1 MSNAPF
7 TPSSP
12 PAPAGAA
19 IAARQRWLGVLAQAH
34 PEDLARHVASVLADH
49 RFEPLRAPEVGLVM
63 LRSRIG
69 QTGDRFNLGEATV
82 TRCVRRLCTPGL
94 RPTAGVGVVL
104 GRSVE
109 RAEWVAGLDALLQ
122 VEACHGALMAGVI
135 EPLAAATAARRHAE
149 HAATQASRVQF
160 FTLQA
165 EATP

>member
-1 MSNAPF
+1 MSNAPLP
-7 TPSSP
+7 PSSP
-12 PAPAGAA
+12 ATSHDAV
-19 IAARQRWLGVLAQAH
+19 AARRHWLGVLAQAH
-34 PEDLARHVASVLADH
+34 PEDLARHAVPVLADH
-49 RFEPLRAPEVGLVM
+49 RFEPLRAPEVGLLM

-122 VEACHGALMAGVI
+122 VASCHAGLMAGVI
-135 EPLAAATAARRHAE
+135 EPLAAATAARRRTD